1 MFASDPLQEEQNKV
15 FSVEFLTRFMIKGYG
30 GSNKI
35 DITDSD
41 FSNIENVHLLKQE
54 KTAVDS
60 FETVSSN
67 ILLYKTLFR
76 TFSLQLKLLALKKLS
91 PEG

>member
-1 MFASDPLQEEQNKV
+1 MAQNKMDNQDEVFASDPLQEEQNKV

-41 FSNIENVHLLKQE
+41 FSNIDKNNLK
-54 KTAVDS
+54 
-60 FETVSSN
+60 
-67 ILLYKTLFR
+67 
-76 TFSLQLKLLALKKLS
+76 
-91 PEG
+91 